1 MIESVLTV
9 SSICRVLYFI
19 GSVFVGEVLNLV
31 MRLRKAD
38 KVSTGL
44 GSIAAIGLWSVLP
57 LADSIPQEMIGPK
70 RLRIMLVIAI
80 IIKAYYLGW
89 CKVLCILVH
98 ASVHACMHACM
109 CVRSMRPSAMR
120 FTTTSAGTT
129 RSQQIN
135 GWRTNPAPVR
145 EPKYMPSLRL
155 PRCSLV
161 DSCVRAHLIHMRACA
176 IRSMI

>member
-1 MIESVLTV
+1 MLVAQHGPAHPEDAHGAASVCSLAWEMIESVLTV

-109 CVRSMRPSAMR
+109 HVCKVNAAQCHAFYDNFSWDYQV
-120 FTTTSAGTT
+120 TTDQWMAH
-129 RSQQIN
+129 
-135 GWRTNPAPVR
+135 
-145 EPKYMPSLRL
+145 EP
-155 PRCSLV
+155 
-161 DSCVRAHLIHMRACA
+161 RARA
-176 IRSMI
+176 